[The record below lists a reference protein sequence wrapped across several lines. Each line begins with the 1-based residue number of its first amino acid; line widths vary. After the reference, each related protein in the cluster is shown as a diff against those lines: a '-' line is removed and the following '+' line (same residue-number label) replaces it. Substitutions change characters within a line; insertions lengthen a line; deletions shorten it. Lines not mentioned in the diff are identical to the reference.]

1 MVVSTV
7 IHVVL
12 NRKGVARAAKVVA
25 GADLRKRVGPVTATE
40 RARPRPKR
48 GYAWIVVI
56 ASVAALTIGGIV
68 FAADHA
74 PGRSRDHAVAETQDD
89 GLLSRYED
97 TTLPDA
103 TNLVIGDESPD
114 DQPIGRR
121 GRR

>member
-1 MVVSTV
+1 MVVFTV

-25 GADLRKRVGPVTATE
+25 GADLRKRVGPVTAAE

-48 GYAWIVVI
+48 GDAWIVVI
-56 ASVAALTIGGIV
+56 ASVAALTIGGI
-68 FAADHA
+68 
-74 PGRSRDHAVAETQDD
+74 